1 MGLAIVT
8 AQGTGVAERRW
19 GMGWASQLLTNLEHI
34 APYTGLMLQG
44 SRLPVFAL
52 KDSVKFK
59 CPPGLG
65 RLSELLE
72 TSATLW

>member
-1 MGLAIVT
+1 
-8 AQGTGVAERRW
+8 
-19 GMGWASQLLTNLEHI
+19 MGWASQFLANLEHI

-52 KDSVKFK
+52 KDSVKLQ
-59 CPPGLG
+59 CPPGLV

-72 TSATLW
+72 ASATLWQLPDLQVSKGILAF